1 LSAPL
6 RTRFVWFF
14 DLDDTLH
21 DASHAII
28 GQIDRR
34 MTEFVMREL
43 RLERE
48 RADRLRRDYWRRY
61 GATLLGLVR
70 HHAVDARHFL
80 RDTHDF
86 DILGLLRAHSGVVA
100 LLRGLPGR
108 KVLLTNAPAAYARTV
123 TAGLGIHR
131 HLARHYP
138 IESMRIHGSLR
149 PKPAPSMLRA
159 MLARERV
166 GRPRAAL
173 VDDNLDNLKAARSVG
188 LRTVWVSGRRVAGRK
203 PDYVDLRVR
212 DVRELQ
218 RALAR
223 VRLGGFRV
231 AANQ

>member
-1 LSAPL
+1 MSA
-6 RTRFVWFF
+6 RRSRFVWFF

-43 RLERE
+43 RIERGP
-48 RADRLRRDYWRRY
+48 ADQLRRDYWTRY

-70 HHAVDARHFL
+70 HHAIDAHHFL

-86 DILGLLRAHSGVVA
+86 DILALLRAHPGVVA

-123 TAGLGIHR
+123 TVGLGIHR

-149 PKPAPSMLRA
+149 PKPARSMLHA

-166 GRPRAAL
+166 GRARAIL
-173 VDDNLDNLKAARSVG
+173 VDDNLANLRAARNVG
-188 LRTVWVSGRRVAGRK
+188 LRTVWVAGRRIAGPK
-203 PDYVDLRVR
+203 PRYVDLRVR
-212 DVRELQ
+212 NVRELR

-223 VRLGGFRV
+223 VGAGASPLV
-231 AANQ
+231 ANR

>member
-1 LSAPL
+1 MT
-6 RTRFVWFF
+6 TRSPRVVWFF

-34 MTEFVMREL
+34 MTDFVMRQL
-43 RLERE
+43 RIERE
-48 RADRLRRDYWRRY
+48 PADQLRRDYWRRY

-70 HHAVDARHFL
+70 HHAVDARDFL

-86 DILGLLRAHSGVVA
+86 DILGLLRGHPGVVA

-123 TAGLGIHR
+123 TVGLGIHR
-131 HLARHYP
+131 QLARHYP

-149 PKPAPSMLRA
+149 PKPARGMLRA

-166 GRPRAAL
+166 AAPRAVL
-173 VDDNLDNLKAARSVG
+173 VDDNLANLKAARSVG
-188 LRTVWVSGRRVAGRK
+188 LRTVWVFGRRTAGWR
-203 PDYVDLRVR
+203 PPYVDLRVR
-212 DVRELQ
+212 NVRELR
-218 RALAR
+218 RALERIGALALPP
-223 VRLGGFRV
+223 VL
-231 AANQ
+231 NQ